1 MGLASVISHYLYSV
15 YLFSGD
21 LNYRKLLGD
30 RQWLFE
36 ETTFDQGLNKFNP
49 APLLSLRTLKSD
61 VCCGLKQGTIGKL
74 EQLNK
79 DWMVLG
85 EYGVIQFTQTIL
97 PIHISQEKTT
107 ADSKQR
113 VSIQSGATVMN

>member
-1 MGLASVISHYLYSV
+1 M
-15 YLFSGD
+15 YLFAGD

-30 RQWLFE
+30 RQWPFE
-36 ETTFDQGLNKFNP
+36 VTTFDQGLNKFNP

-61 VCCGLKQGTIGKL
+61 VCCGLKQGTVGKL

-79 DWMVLG
+79 DWMVIG

-97 PIHISQEKTT
+97 PLHISQEETT
-107 ADSKQR
+107 TDSKQR
-113 VSIQSGATVMN
+113 VSIQSEATVMN